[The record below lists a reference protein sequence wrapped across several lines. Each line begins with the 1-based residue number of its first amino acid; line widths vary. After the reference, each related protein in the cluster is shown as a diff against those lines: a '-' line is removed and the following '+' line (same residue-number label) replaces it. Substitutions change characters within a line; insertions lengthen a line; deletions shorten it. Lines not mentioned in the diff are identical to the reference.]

1 MSKVESIC
9 LSCKKFRPLDV
20 NEGLCR
26 LKKQANVEDYPKKN
40 HKDSCESWVNCG
52 QKYYIRLGWLK
63 KMEEK
68 GSEVN

>member
-1 MSKVESIC
+1 MSKVESTC

-26 LKKQANVEDYPKKN
+26 LEKQINVENYPKKN
-40 HKDSCESWVNCG
+40 HKDSCENWVNCG

-63 KMEEK
+63 KMKEK
-68 GSEVN
+68 MDEAN